1 MCCQPAAVELQP
13 VYPASVD
20 RLTPSPSQ
28 PPSRAQTV
36 TNNLALVTG
45 APGAV
50 KDTNVR
56 GAGSMEGVETV
67 RVTDMTSS
75 SAFTKSI
82 GSIFSSINKS
92 VSSAFNSLMAVP
104 APAAGGAGSGDVVK
118 TTAATPTQPDVV
130 PVVAQQHTELDM
142 TSAGAQQQQQRQQEM
157 PRDDRLYQQV
167 DLPDWRRVQPQFY
180 AEPSAFRGKT
190 LLTSTESLDY
200 YRWFA

>member
-1 MCCQPAAVELQP
+1 
-13 VYPASVD
+13 
-20 RLTPSPSQ
+20 
-28 PPSRAQTV
+28 
-36 TNNLALVTG
+36 
-45 APGAV
+45 
-50 KDTNVR
+50 
-56 GAGSMEGVETV
+56 
-67 RVTDMTSS
+67 
-75 SAFTKSI
+75 
-82 GSIFSSINKS
+82 
-92 VSSAFNSLMAVP
+92 MAVP